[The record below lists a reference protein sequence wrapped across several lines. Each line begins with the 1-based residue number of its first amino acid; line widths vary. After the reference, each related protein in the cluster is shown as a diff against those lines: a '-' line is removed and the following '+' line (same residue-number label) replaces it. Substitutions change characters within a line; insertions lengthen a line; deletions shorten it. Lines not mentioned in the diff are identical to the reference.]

1 MALPSWASQ
10 TVAIIHPGVKASR
23 GSDIPDW
30 DNATTTQVSGCSVQP
45 ASTSLTQ
52 DGRVQGILDGATAY
66 LPPGT
71 DVREGDR
78 VIFEGLTYTVDG
90 TPRAWKSATGRA
102 SNIQV
107 NLRRWSG

>member
-10 TVAIIHPGVKASR
+10 TLTIIRPGTKESR
-23 GSDIPDW
+23 GSVIPDW
-30 DNATTTQVSGCSVQP
+30 NSTTRTEVKQCSVQP

-52 DGRVQGILDGATAY
+52 DGRVQGIYDGMTAY

-78 VIFEGLTYTVDG
+78 IEYDGQNYTVDG
-90 TPRAWKSATGRA
+90 TPRAWQSATGLT

-107 NLRRWSG
+107 NLKRWSG

>member
-10 TVAIIHPGVKASR
+10 TVTIIRPGTTESR
-23 GSDIPDW
+23 GSAVPDW
-30 DNATTTQVSGCSVQP
+30 TNTTSTVVNRCSVQP

-52 DGRVQGILDGATAY
+52 DGRVQGIFDGMTAY

-78 VIFEGLTYTVDG
+78 IQYDGLTYTVDG
-90 TPRAWKSATGRA
+90 TPRVWISATGQA
-102 SNIQV
+102 SNVQV

>member
-10 TVAIIHPGVKASR
+10 TVTIIRPGTTTSR
-23 GSDIPDW
+23 GSTIPDW
-30 DNATTTQVSGCSVQP
+30 TTSTSTTVTGCSVQP

-52 DGRVQGILDGATAY
+52 DGRVQGIYDGMTAY

-71 DVREGDR
+71 DVQEGDR
-78 VIFEGLTYTVDG
+78 ITYDGLTYTVDG
-90 TPRAWKSATGRA
+90 TPRKWISATGQA

-107 NLRRWSG
+107 NLKRWSG